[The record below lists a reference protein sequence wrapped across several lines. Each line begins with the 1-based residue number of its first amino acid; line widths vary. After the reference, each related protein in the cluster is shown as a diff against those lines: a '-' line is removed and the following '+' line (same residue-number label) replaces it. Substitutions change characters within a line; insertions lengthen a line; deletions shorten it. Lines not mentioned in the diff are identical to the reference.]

1 MKVLILFS
9 TLNSI
14 GFESFFSEEDDGEVE
29 VLDVFFLDVFSSEGF
44 FVGFGIMSRGG
55 KGGI

>member
-14 GFESFFSEEDDGEVE
+14 GFESFFSEEDDGEAEAEALDV
-29 VLDVFFLDVFSSEGF
+29 DVFFLDVFSSEGF
-44 FVGFGIMSRGG
+44 FVGFGIMSRGW
-55 KGGI
+55 